1 MPTTDITGRAVTR
14 ATEIVMRIRQSVEA
28 AVPLGPNKVQVT
40 PKELQKSYSTMTP
53 DERQAF
59 ATSQGGIED
68 AMEMM
73 NASTS

>member
-1 MPTTDITGRAVTR
+1 MPTTDITGKAVSRA
-14 ATEIVMRIRQSVEA
+14 AEIVMQIRQSVET
-28 AVPLGPNKVQVT
+28 VIPLGPNKVQVT
-40 PKELQKSYSTMTP
+40 PTELKKSYSTMTP

-59 ATSQGGIED
+59 AASQGGIED